1 MTVLFDCSGCG
12 RRLKVS
18 EVYRGKRTKCP
29 ECAAISVVPEL
40 DELVV
45 VEPGA
50 IQEAPAEGG
59 VARVGSAAGQA
70 EGVGVAEVG
79 PTCPSCRRVLPRGGV
94 VCVVCGHDF
103 RTGRQL
109 ETAHER
115 FEKRWDSGMP
125 LGVRI
130 GLVLAV
136 GTLCLFVAALTGD
149 ALWGLA
155 IVFAGSV
162 FLVLLVG
169 TYIKLHLV
177 RTTKGKV
184 LLTRTWCICFIPSI
198 RHQVNV
204 RSYDRILIDAS
215 GTDWGPIIILI
226 LLFLMCGIPGVILLA
241 WRLNYGPGRFHVYL
255 KNDRRRE
262 EFSLFH
268 GANDKQMREV
278 VETLEDLTGLRIDRR

>member
-1 MTVLFDCSGCG
+1 MTVIFDCSGCG

-29 ECAAISVVPEL
+29 QCAAISVVPGY
-40 DELVV
+40 DELAV

-50 IQEAPAEGG
+50 IQEAPGEGG
-59 VARVGSAAGQA
+59 VARVGLAPGQTD
-70 EGVGVAEVG
+70 GIGVAELG
-79 PTCPSCRRVLPRGGV
+79 PTCPSCRKVLSPGAV
-94 VCVVCGHDF
+94 LCVDCGYDF

-115 FEKRWDSGMP
+115 FEQAWDTGLQLP
-125 LGVRI
+125 LRL
-130 GLVLAV
+130 GLLAALEFV
-136 GTLCLFVAALTGD
+136 CLFVAALTGD

-155 IVFAGSV
+155 VFFAGSV
-162 FLVLLVG
+162 FLVLLLG

-184 LLTRTWCICFIPSI
+184 LLTRTWCVCFIPAI

-215 GTDWGPIIILI
+215 GIDWGPILI
-226 LLFLMCGIPGVILLA
+226 LVLMFLLCGIPGILLLA
-241 WRLNYGPGRFHVYL
+241 WRLNYGPARFHVYL

-268 GANDKQMREV
+268 GADDKQMREV
-278 VETLEDLTGLRIDRR
+278 VETLEELTGLRIDRR